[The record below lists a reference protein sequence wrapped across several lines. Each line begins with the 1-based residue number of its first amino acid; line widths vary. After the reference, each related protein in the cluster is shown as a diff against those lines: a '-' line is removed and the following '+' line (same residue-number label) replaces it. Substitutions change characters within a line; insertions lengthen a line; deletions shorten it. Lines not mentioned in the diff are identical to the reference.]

1 MGGDTNGLASKM
13 GPTEGAGGAV
23 DVQGGLRGTL
33 GLGFRG
39 FGYGRALLL
48 WPG

>member
-1 MGGDTNGLASKM
+1 MGSDPTGLASKM

-23 DVQGGLRGTL
+23 DVQGGPRGTL
-33 GLGFRG
+33 GIRWFDD
-39 FGYGRALLL
+39 GRALLL